1 MAGGHRGGSS
11 VEVLDFSTP
20 SAVWT
25 ESEYGSI
32 LIIIIIIIDPDYY
45 YQLSYQ
51 LIEKGSGSRGKS
63 RLDRK
68 MS

>member
-1 MAGGHRGGSS
+1 MAGGHRGGCS

-25 ESEYGSI
+25 ESEYGLI
-32 LIIIIIIIDPDYY
+32 LIIIIIDPDYY

-51 LIEKGSGSRGKS
+51 LIEKGSGSQGKS

>member
-1 MAGGHRGGSS
+1 MAGGHRGGCS
-11 VEVLDFSTP
+11 VEVLDFSTS

-25 ESEYGSI
+25 ESEYGLI
-32 LIIIIIIIDPDYY
+32 LIIIIIDPDYH

-63 RLDRK
+63 RFDRK